1 MRKCSKEHPPFLRN
15 FQWPHLILLSSSSI
29 TCHVYFLSMKGDVQ
43 TSVSAML
50 VLGER
55 GTGLLEEKT
64 VEQWFS
70 SYIGEL

>member
-1 MRKCSKEHPPFLRN
+1 MVT
-15 FQWPHLILLSSSSI
+15 PHSFCVVLQLF
-29 TCHVYFLSMKGDVQ
+29 VMFFLSMKGDVQ
-43 TSVSAML
+43 MSVSALL

-70 SYIGEL
+70 SYIGEP

>member
-1 MRKCSKEHPPFLRN
+1 
-15 FQWPHLILLSSSSI
+15 
-29 TCHVYFLSMKGDVQ
+29 MKGDVQ
-43 TSVSAML
+43 MSVSALL

-70 SYIGEL
+70 SYIGEP